1 MNVTYLRL
9 TSTKT
14 QKRDPCIRCTRGLIS
29 SGSAAAPTPA
39 DGPTQNDSPAARIPP
54 SKLLRTIVDTSPVA
68 MMAFD
73 RDRRVIFWSAGAERV
88 FGWTAEEV
96 LGRTFPAEAMVEAER
111 EASMERI
118 QRTLDGAVIAG
129 ERVHRR
135 AKDGRLLA
143 LEIYAAALRDRD
155 GHAIGYAGQMIDVTD
170 RENSRA
176 EIVRLAAEM
185 QQTVEGVAMDTAVRR
200 VLGTAVQRLP
210 SDATL
215 EQMAQTI
222 CDALTTLPGVDFTA
236 VGAFLAP
243 DDAVL
248 LASRS
253 AGRFPMRVGDHL
265 PAHRASKLWGL
276 ARRGPWA
283 EFWESTPE
291 DGLWGE
297 QLDEASLKAFAFG
310 PIVYGGL
317 VQGGVVIGTRNVVL
331 AQRLVENIAAVFD
344 FSTTPSALLGERL
357 HAHLQKVE
365 LWNSVTDLL
374 ARKAFR
380 PVYQPIVELASGDI
394 VGYEALTRF
403 ESGQRPDVVFANAHR
418 VGLGV
423 QLELATL
430 GSALE
435 SARALPSGRFLD
447 LNVSPFLLADPAE
460 LRSRLRIAERPVVL
474 EITEHDAVAD
484 YPALREAVHSLG
496 TNVRLAVDDAGA
508 GIANFSHIVEL
519 RADFVKLDISLVR
532 GVNANLG
539 RQALVVAM
547 RHFARTAGCRLV
559 AEGVETD
566 DEARAL
572 TQLGVEFAQGHLF
585 GRPKPVPLT
594 AKRRRRPRRV
604 R

>member
-1 MNVTYLRL
+1 MY
-9 TSTKT
+9 SMH
-14 QKRDPCIRCTRGLIS
+14 PE
-29 SGSAAAPTPA
+29 AAASRSTTGRSKDAPT
-39 DGPTQNDSPAARIPP
+39 NDLSRAARIPP
-54 SKLLRTIVDTSPVA
+54 AKLLRTIVDASPVA
-68 MMAFD
+68 MMAYD
-73 RDRRVIFWSAGAERV
+73 RDRRMIFWSAGAERV
-88 FGWTAEEV
+88 FGWRADEV
-96 LGRTFPAEAMVEAER
+96 LGRPFPDEAMIESER

-118 QRTLDGAVIAG
+118 QRMLDGAVIAG

-143 LEIYAAALRDRD
+143 LEIYAAPLRDRA
-155 GHAIGYAGQMIDVTD
+155 GQVIGYAGQMIDVTD
-170 RENSRA
+170 REHSRA
-176 EIVRLAAEM
+176 EIVRLAAVM
-185 QQTVEGVAMDTAVRR
+185 QQTVEGAAMDTAVRR

-215 EQMAQTI
+215 ERMAQTI

-276 ARRGPWA
+276 AHRGPWA
-283 EFWESTPE
+283 EFWESTTE
-291 DGLWGE
+291 DGPWGE
-297 QLDEASLKAFAFG
+297 RLDEAGLKAFAFG
-310 PIVYGGL
+310 PIVHAGL
-317 VQGGVVIGTRNVVL
+317 VRGGVVIGTRNVVL
-331 AQRLVENIAAVFD
+331 AQRLVENIGAVFD
-344 FSTTPSALLGERL
+344 FSTTPSALLGERMD
-357 HAHLQKVE
+357 AHLRKVE
-365 LWNSVTDLL
+365 LWNSVTDIL
-374 ARKAFR
+374 AKRAFR
-380 PVYQPIVELASGDI
+380 PVYQPIVELATGDT

-403 ESGQRPDVVFANAHR
+403 ESGQRPDVVFADAQR
-418 VGLGV
+418 VGLGAE
-423 QLELATL
+423 LELATL
-430 GSALE
+430 GAALE

-460 LRSRLRIAERPVVL
+460 LRSLLETVDRPVVL

-559 AEGVETD
+559 AEGVETE

-572 TQLGVEFAQGHLF
+572 TQLGVEFAQGYLF
-585 GRPKPVPLT
+585 GRPEAVPPRT
-594 AKRRRRPRRV
+594 KRRKV
-604 R
+604 TG

>member
-1 MNVTYLRL
+1 MFSMHPEVGA
-9 TSTKT
+9 S
-14 QKRDPCIRCTRGLIS
+14 I
-29 SGSAAAPTPA
+29 SAAAGPEGQ
-39 DGPTQNDSPAARIPP
+39 DGPDDPRSPAARIPP

-88 FGWTAEEV
+88 LGWRGDEV

-111 EASMERI
+111 ESSMERI

-135 AKDGRLLA
+135 AKDGRMLI
-143 LEIYAAALRDRD
+143 LEIYAAALRDKA
-155 GHAIGYAGQMIDVTD
+155 GQAIGYAGQMIDVTD
-170 RENSRA
+170 REHSRA
-176 EIVRLAAEM
+176 EIVRLAAAM
-185 QQTVEGVAMDTAVRR
+185 QQAVDGVAMDTAVRR
-200 VLGTAVQRLP
+200 VLGSAVQKLP

-215 EQMAQTI
+215 EQTAQTI

-253 AGRFPMRVGDHL
+253 AARFPMRIGDHL
-265 PAHRASKLWGL
+265 PAHRASKLWEL
-276 ARRGPWA
+276 ARSGPWA
-283 EFWESTPE
+283 EFWESTEE
-291 DGLWGE
+291 DGTWGAR
-297 QLDEASLKAFAFG
+297 LDAVGLKAFAFG
-310 PIVYGGL
+310 PIVHGGT
-317 VQGGVVIGTRNVVL
+317 VHGGVVIGTRDPVL

-357 HAHLQKVE
+357 SAHLQKVE
-365 LWNSVTDLL
+365 LSNSVTEVL
-374 ARKAFR
+374 ASRAFR
-380 PVYQPIVELASGDI
+380 PVFQPIVELSTGEV

-403 ESGQRPDVVFANAHR
+403 GSGRSPNLVFADAHR
-418 VGLGV
+418 VGLGIE
-423 QLELATL
+423 LELATL
-430 GSALE
+430 AAALE
-435 SARALPSGRFLD
+435 HARALPSGRFLD
-447 LNVSPFLLADPAE
+447 LNVSPSLLADPDG
-460 LRSRLRIAERPVVL
+460 LRRHLAKVDRPIVL

-484 YPALREAVHSLG
+484 YPAVREAVRSFG
-496 TNVRLAVDDAGA
+496 PNVRLAVDDAGA
-508 GIANFSHIVEL
+508 GIANFGHIVEL

-532 GVNANLG
+532 GVNVNLG

-572 TQLGVEFAQGHLF
+572 KQLGVEFAQGYLF
-585 GRPKPVPLT
+585 GRPEPVPPT
-594 AKRRRRPRRV
+594 AKRRGFRR
-604 R
+604 